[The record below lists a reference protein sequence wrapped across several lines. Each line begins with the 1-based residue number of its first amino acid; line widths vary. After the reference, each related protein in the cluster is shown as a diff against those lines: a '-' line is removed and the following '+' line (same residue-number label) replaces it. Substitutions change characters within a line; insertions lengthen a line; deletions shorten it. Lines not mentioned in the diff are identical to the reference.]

1 MTTER
6 VSLAPQ
12 PNKGVTMPRKKK
24 EETIDDIIDRIE
36 GDLETIR
43 DKAVEDQDWEE
54 DIDEEDI
61 DEDEDDDYYDED
73 EEIED
78 DAETIKTK
86 P

>member
-1 MTTER
+1 
-6 VSLAPQ
+6 
-12 PNKGVTMPRKKK
+12 MPRKKK

-43 DKAVEDQDWEE
+43 DKALENQNWEE

-61 DEDEDDDYYDED
+61 DEDEDDDYDED

-78 DAETIKTK
+78 DADDDKN
-86 P
+86 

>member
-1 MTTER
+1 LSQTAER

-36 GDLETIR
+36 SDLETIR
-43 DKAVEDQDWEE
+43 DKSLENQNWEE
-54 DIDEEDI
+54 DVDEEDI

-73 EEIED
+73 D
-78 DAETIKTK
+78 SDKN
-86 P
+86 